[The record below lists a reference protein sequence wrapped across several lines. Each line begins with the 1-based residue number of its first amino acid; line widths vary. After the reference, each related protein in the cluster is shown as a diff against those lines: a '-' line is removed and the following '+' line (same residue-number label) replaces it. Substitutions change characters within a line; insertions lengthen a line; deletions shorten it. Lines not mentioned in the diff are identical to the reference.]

1 MFFKLFYFGCFG
13 FGFFLEFF
21 QEFFNQKKSFILII
35 GFCLLMF
42 ALYNISKGIGDRP
55 NNETFIEN
63 EEEE

>member
-35 GFCLLMF
+35 GLCLLMF

>member
-1 MFFKLFYFGCFG
+1 VL
-13 FGFFLEFF
+13 F